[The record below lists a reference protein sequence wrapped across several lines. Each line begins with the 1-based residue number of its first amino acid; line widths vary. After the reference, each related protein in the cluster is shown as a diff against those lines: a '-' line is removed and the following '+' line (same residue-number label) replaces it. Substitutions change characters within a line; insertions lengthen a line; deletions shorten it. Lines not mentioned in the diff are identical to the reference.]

1 MKESAAAMNTPERAT
16 TCLCPFDTSE
26 QTAKSIAVFDS
37 LARQIASFPS
47 NWRTATSSPAMET
60 NHVKHSP

>member
-1 MKESAAAMNTPERAT
+1 MKDAAAMNSPESAT
-16 TCLCPFDTSE
+16 TWPCPFDTSE
-26 QTAKSIAVFDS
+26 QTAKSIAVFDN

-60 NHVKHSP
+60 HHGKHPS